1 MKLEPRWPHKRR
13 GEIKGLKTR
22 DHRPCKARRGG
33 EKRWGLP
40 NARSNRIGAKQASER
55 ESEAQE
61 HVCLPC
67 CPQRLL
73 LRHIISPAMM
83 DLDPP
88 SPSTPQNPHHNAVAG
103 PSSIPLD
110 SSLFLLPPGPYHFLF
125 NLNQLSISP
134 LFYQPLLALPS
145 FSRAHKTSS
154 LDSIS

>member
-22 DHRPCKARRGG
+22 GHRPCKARRKRRGG
-33 EKRWGLP
+33 DYLMHDRIESLACF
-40 NARSNRIGAKQASER
+40 ARSR

-134 LFYQPLLALPS
+134 PFYQPLLALPS

-154 LDSIS
+154 LHSIS